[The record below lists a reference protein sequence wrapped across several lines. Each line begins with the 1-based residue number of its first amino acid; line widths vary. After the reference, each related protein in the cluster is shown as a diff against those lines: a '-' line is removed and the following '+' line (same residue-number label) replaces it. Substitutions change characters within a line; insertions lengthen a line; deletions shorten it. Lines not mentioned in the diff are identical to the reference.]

1 MESVVIFDGTTY
13 FVESAEYIL
22 GEDDEIVFT
31 GTFEE
36 CTEKETELSAYL

>member
-31 GTFEE
+31 GSIPATGPN
-36 CTEKETELSAYL
+36 LSP